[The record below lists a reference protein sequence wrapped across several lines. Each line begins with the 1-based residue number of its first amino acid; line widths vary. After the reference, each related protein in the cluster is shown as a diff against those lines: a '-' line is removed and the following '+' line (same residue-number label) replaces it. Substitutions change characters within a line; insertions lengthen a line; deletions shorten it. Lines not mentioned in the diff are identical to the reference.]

1 MPVIRQEVNTG
12 SNELQLGGTNY
23 MVGTAS
29 PQMKEVQPET
39 DTRGQAIQ
47 GFLSNFLDSFTPQI
61 QKGQERA
68 AVQGQIDA
76 TQDPDALKNSDAA
89 VDKQNIFM
97 RDAYQQGYLGAA
109 VQQSVTDFQTGV
121 TQRAQAAGLAG
132 MSDEEFMQQER
143 QQNAKLMNSLGQYLP
158 HMSNQTAAA
167 VANSLDS
174 TRQSALGLL
183 QKTRLGQAKIN
194 NTRTID
200 QGARAALDGLQTSLS
215 AGNNFEQSYHYLENQ
230 ANMIAVNPILS
241 EKEKRDNVTNLF
253 LSAAQNL
260 SDPNDIEAL
269 ANKYQG
275 LLGAESVDGVAKMR
289 TFYNQA
295 GERQAGATWMDLQNK
310 FDAIGQLP
318 AYQQADARKNF
329 EQQMIQANVEG
340 RLSMG
345 QMETWYNKLHK
356 EQTPKLQMTGMIKA
370 VASGGGGLN
379 VESLHAAA
387 PGVTR
392 SEVTSAILEAYPDT
406 MDGNAAMLA
415 AGSQGKDP
423 WVIKQ
428 ALGRVG
434 NLMTSQ
440 LDTMSSLMQPVK
452 GDDGNVTYQIPQQVQ
467 SSIVGFTAMYQSADE
482 ITQQTLMNTV
492 PDDWRGIIQQAIAQ
506 DPSNVNNNVL
516 DTIKRVAV
524 ENASGMYKDVKALPS
539 DKMLNTDSALRW
551 YQRINPV
558 TTDSEDSQRQQMSQQ
573 MQAEYSRIYNTDRGL
588 LSGKS
593 PESINKMLVGLIQG
607 RTAKVDVGRFAAN
620 ITLPPGQSISSY
632 AAAAGGV
639 DDQTYTDALQSTIK
653 SVFDAQGI
661 NPDLM
666 DSVQFTAASGGAL
679 SKDMT
684 MTVYTKNS
692 AGIIEPHRAVIP
704 MNVVSTTARAAYQQ
718 KQDAARADGEMKAG
732 ASISTFRDG
741 ARGGLVTANVS
752 GTNSTS
758 LSPTVFNDLQSRV
771 MMYEG
776 FKNEKSGGSVGYGW
790 HDQSG
795 DSVPDRISQPEAQA
809 KLKQLLETRYVPMA
823 QSYMKASGVS
833 GDAATVL
840 LSDLTYQ
847 RPADAKALADKMGA
861 YQRGEIS
868 KHELD
873 GVLSKLPS
881 YTDAGGTFKS
891 RRNSDRRDALDR
903 WANFEGNPQRIR
915 MEQGKPY

>member
-1 MPVIRQEVNTG
+1 MPVLRQDVNTG
-12 SNELQLGGTNY
+12 SGELQIGGTNY
-23 MVGTAS
+23 MVGTAT
-29 PQMKEVQPET
+29 PQMKEVQAQT

-47 GFLSNFLDSFTPQI
+47 GFLGNFLDTFTPELK
-61 QKGQERA
+61 KGQERA

-76 TQDPDALKNSDAA
+76 TQDPDALKNSDSA
-89 VDKQNIFM
+89 VGNQNIFM
-97 RDAYQQGYLGAA
+97 REAYQQGYLGAA

-143 QQNAKLMNSLGQYLP
+143 QQNAKLMNSLGGYLP
-158 HMSNQTAAA
+158 HMDNRTVAA

-200 QGARAALDGLQTSLS
+200 QGARAALDGLQTSMA
-215 AGNNFEQSYHYLENQ
+215 AGNNFDQSYHYLENQ

-260 SDPNDIEAL
+260 NDPNDIEAL

-275 LLGAESVDGVAKMR
+275 LLGAESVDGVARMR
-289 TFYNQA
+289 TFYTQA

-310 FDAIGQLP
+310 FDAIGQIP

-329 EQQMIQANVEG
+329 EQQMIQANTEG
-340 RLSMG
+340 RLSTG
-345 QMETWYNKLHK
+345 QMQEWYKKLHK
-356 EQTPKLQMTGMIKA
+356 EQTPKLQMTGMVKA
-370 VASGGGGLN
+370 VATGGGGLN

-392 SEVTSAILEAYPDT
+392 SEINSAILESYPDT

-434 NLMTSQ
+434 NLMAGQ
-440 LDTMSSLMQPVK
+440 LDTLSSTMQPVK
-452 GDDGNVTYQIPQQVQ
+452 GDDGNVTYQIPQAAQASV
-467 SSIVGFTAMYQSADE
+467 VGFTAMYQSADP
-482 ITQQTLMNTV
+482 ITQQTLLNTV
-492 PDDWRGIIQQAIAQ
+492 PEDWRGIIQQAIAQ
-506 DPSNVNNNVL
+506 DPSNANNNVL

-524 ENASGMYKDVKALPS
+524 ENASGMYKDVKAIPS

-551 YQRINPV
+551 YQSINPV
-558 TTDSEDSQRQQMSQQ
+558 TTDSEESQRQQMSQTL
-573 MQAEYSRIYNTDRGL
+573 QAEYSRIYNTDRGL

-593 PESINKMLVGLIQG
+593 PESISKMLTGLVQA
-607 RTAKVDVGRFAAN
+607 RTAKVDVGNFAAN
-620 ITLPPGQSISSY
+620 VTLPTGQSVSSY
-632 AAAAGGV
+632 AASAGV
-639 DDQTYTDALQSTIK
+639 DENTYTTALQSTIS
-653 SVFDAQGI
+653 SVFQAQNI
-661 NPDLM
+661 NPELM
-666 DSVQFTAASGGAL
+666 DSVQFTPQSGGAL
-679 SKDMT
+679 SKDLT

-704 MNVVSTTARAAYQQ
+704 MSVVSTTAKAAYQQ
-718 KQDAARADGEMKAG
+718 QLDHARADGEMKAG
-732 ASISTFRDG
+732 ASISTFQDG
-741 ARGGLVTANVS
+741 ARGGIVTSNVS
-752 GTNSTS
+752 GTNRTS

-776 FKNEKSGGSVGYGW
+776 FKDKKSGGSVGYGW

-795 DSVPDRISQPEAQA
+795 DSVPDSMTQPQAQA
-809 KLKQLLETRYVPMA
+809 KLKELLETRYVPMA
-823 QSYMKASGVS
+823 QKYMKDSGVS
-833 GDAATVL
+833 GDAATTL
-840 LSDLTYQ
+840 LADLTYQ

-861 YQRGEIS
+861 FTRGEIS

-915 MEQGKPY
+915 MEQGKPF